1 MRGLLLLAA
10 LALQGC
16 ACIGHSTQLSLVI
29 VVRHAERAP
38 EPRDDP
44 GLSAEGVQRAQALA
58 EHLASAHVTSII
70 TTHYRRS
77 QETALPTAKRFGI
90 EPTIIAVRREER
102 EAHVPEVVAAIRRL
116 TGVVLVVGH
125 SDTVTD
131 IVAALSDARP
141 LPLCDTSFSN
151 VFVVGP
157 QSSGTAVLQFKYGQ
171 ADPAP
176 SAGCQ

>member
-1 MRGLLLLAA
+1 MRGLLLAA

-16 ACIGHSTQLSLVI
+16 ACMGHSTQPSLVI

-38 EPRDDP
+38 EPKDDP
-44 GLSAEGVQRAQALA
+44 GLSAAGVQRAQALA
-58 EHLASAHVTSII
+58 EQLAGARVSSII

-77 QETALPTAKRFGI
+77 QETALPTARKFGI
-90 EPTIIAVRREER
+90 EPTIIAVRREQR
-102 EAHVPEVVAAIRRL
+102 DAHVPEVVAAIRRL

-157 QSSGTAVLQFKYGQ
+157 QSGSAVLQFKYGQ